1 MSWRDIIR
9 KEDEKAHCG
18 TEKADDDVLRE
29 ALWLLSMIFCTC
41 VASCYFIGAGYTSLI
56 LLVFC
61 AYKYFKHRM

>member
-1 MSWRDIIR
+1 MGDGHQITISGECCRM
-9 KEDEKAHCG
+9 